1 MCAMARQPLLGR
13 LLFVAT
19 FAAAAPAC
27 GLDKDGTEFV
37 GQGYESRPD
46 TGIAT
51 AVQSRPD
58 AASTEAATQ
67 LPSLGVDL
75 GTPDATAAPAILP
88 QAPPPPATPVVEDAA
103 GQDVALADALDDP
116 ALTVDA
122 GAGSEAA
129 SEASTS
135 CDQDGDGH
143 LAAGPPCFGDD
154 CCDTDANV
162 HPGQTAYFT
171 SASACGSFDYD
182 CDGVSTPEYGV
193 ANCQWVGLGCMG
205 DGFVSAAGCG
215 ETAPFAVC
223 ASTSVLTC
231 AASVGSLTQAC
242 R

>member
-1 MCAMARQPLLGR
+1 MCAMTRQPLLGR
-13 LLFVAT
+13 LLFVAA
-19 FAAAAPAC
+19 FGAAAPAC

-37 GQGYESRPD
+37 ALGYENRPD
-46 TGIAT
+46 GGIAT
-51 AVQSRPD
+51 GVQSRPD

-75 GTPDATAAPAILP
+75 GTPDAAAAPASP
-88 QAPPPPATPVVEDAA
+88 QVGPSPATPAVEDAA
-103 GQDVALADALDDP
+103 SPDVAFADVLDDGAP
-116 ALTVDA
+116 TVDA
-122 GAGSEAA
+122 VSEAA
-129 SEASTS
+129 PEASTS

-171 SASACGSFDYD
+171 SASLCGGFDYD
-182 CDGVSTPEYGV
+182 CDGASTPEYGV

-215 ETAPFAVC
+215 ETAPFSVC